1 MDKQI
6 YSFSYSSNIYVYL
19 NAERG
24 TECKWSIVQLF
35 CVQYTLCHIGS
46 IMMSWCIITDTNDS
60 FSYRYIVLWITY
72 SEELVARPG
81 HLVRHTNV
89 LLMKIACSGRGS
101 MFESCSNGLAGQAVQ
116 FIQQRLSLES

>member
-6 YSFSYSSNIYVYL
+6 YSFSYSINIRL
-19 NAERG
+19 SKCREGNR
-24 TECKWSIVQLF
+24 VQMEHSA
-35 CVQYTLCHIGS
+35 VILCAVHPLS
-46 IMMSWCIITDTNDS
+46 HWIMMSWCIITDTNDS

-89 LLMKIACSGRGS
+89 LLMKIACSGQGP
-101 MFESCSNGLAGQAVQ
+101 MFESCSNGLDAGQAVQ

>member
-1 MDKQI
+1 ME
-6 YSFSYSSNIYVYL
+6 YSAVI
-19 NAERG
+19 
-24 TECKWSIVQLF
+24 
-35 CVQYTLCHIGS
+35 LCTVHPLS
-46 IMMSWCIITDTNDS
+46 HWIMMQWCIITDTNDS

-89 LLMKIACSGRGS
+89 LLMKIACSGQGS
-101 MFESCSNGLAGQAVQ
+101 MFESCSNGLDAGQADQ